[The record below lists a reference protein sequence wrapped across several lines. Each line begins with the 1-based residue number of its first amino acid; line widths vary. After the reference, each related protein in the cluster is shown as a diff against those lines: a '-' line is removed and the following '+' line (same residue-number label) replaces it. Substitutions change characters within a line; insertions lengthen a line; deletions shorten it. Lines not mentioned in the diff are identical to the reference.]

1 MTTVPADQTMA
12 TSVGRP
18 TLEPLVMS
26 AAHGDA
32 DAFGQLLTATSSMVA
47 SISEK
52 VNPQKNFKSTSSA
65 RAGSIAAW

>member
-52 VNPQKNFKSTSSA
+52 VNPLRIPPIVISPSTPS
-65 RAGSIAAW
+65 